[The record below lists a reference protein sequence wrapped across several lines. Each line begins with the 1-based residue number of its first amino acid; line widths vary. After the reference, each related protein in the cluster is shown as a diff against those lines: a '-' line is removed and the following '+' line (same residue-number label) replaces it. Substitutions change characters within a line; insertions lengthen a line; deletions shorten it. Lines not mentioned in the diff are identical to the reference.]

1 MKSLSHRLAVMSIAA
16 AALIGSA
23 AQAGPAATSPYYGR
37 WVSSDSDRSFSARG
51 RDYRTVDIAPCGND
65 FCGVS
70 VGANGQCG
78 PVLFRFLAK
87 RANADDA
94 LRGHGKWGKD
104 RKNVVIYYF
113 DYEQDEGGKQLEL
126 YLGKGY
132 DFGERSDNMPSFHTI
147 YAPKGKAVCKAR

>member
-1 MKSLSHRLAVMSIAA
+1 MKPLSHCLAVMSIAA
-16 AALIGSA
+16 GLIGTA
-23 AQAGPAATSPYYGR
+23 VQAGPAATSPYYGR
-37 WVSSDSDRSFSARG
+37 WVSSDGERSFSSRG
-51 RDYRTVDIAPCGND
+51 RDYRTIDIAPCGND

-87 RANADDA
+87 RATADDA

-113 DYEQDEGGKQLEL
+113 DSDEDGKQLEL

-147 YAPKGKAVCKAR
+147 YAPRGKAVCKAR